1 MGYSSGLEGQEGQE
15 GQEGYS
21 ASGLFPGYIKGG
33 RSPASTL
40 LPGVDPA
47 TAVALIKT
55 REALH
60 RPSERIEWSP
70 PRASAGLPDLRCAD
84 RLAQWS
90 LEIRSIS
97 FMTELMG
104 PLRISANNDEASY
117 TVNHRPG
124 ENAETTDDEI
134 PVVTIVRPL
143 PRVFEDQVQMVV
155 DYAALRSER
164 LQEIVTE
171 IGIPVQYWAAIMD
184 LNPTTTPYTLE
195 LLALGY
201 AFASA
206 ITQPCKH
213 TLGAPRPEN
222 YSPSVQPVI
231 NPRRFGA
238 FPSGHATEAFLTA
251 RLLQL
256 VSRQHRFACDGKESK
271 LEQQL
276 QRLAMRIAVNRTV
289 AGVHFPVDSTAGR
302 MLGETLA
309 TYLAYRCGNPDSC
322 EGWVPRVFEGQIDR
336 DGNPIKTWTG
346 DFDRHDELDKWT
358 DSVPFFWRND
368 GTKSGAQKKWTV
380 VKGGESLLDWLWT
393 KAQQEWIDPPQ
404 PCMR

>member
-47 TAVALIKT
+47 TAVALVKT

-60 RPSERIEWSP
+60 HASERIEWSP
-70 PRASAGLPDLRCAD
+70 RRASAGLPDLGSAD

-90 LEIRSIS
+90 LDIRSIN

-104 PLRISANNDEASY
+104 PLQISANRDEASY
-117 TVNHRPG
+117 TVNHWAAD
-124 ENAETTDDEI
+124 AEKTGKEI
-134 PVVTIVRPL
+134 PVVTIIRPL
-143 PRVFEDQVQMVV
+143 PSLFEGQVQMVV

-164 LQEIVTE
+164 LQEVVTE
-171 IGIPVQYWAAIMD
+171 IGIPVQFWAAIMD

-251 RLLQL
+251 RMLQL
-256 VSRQHRFACDGKESK
+256 VSQQDPPPITPGGVENEPK

-289 AGVHFPVDSTAGR
+289 AGVHFPIDSTAGR

-322 EGWVPRVFEGQIDR
+322 QGWTPRVFDGQRDR
-336 DGNPIKTWTG
+336 DGNPIKTWTR
-346 DFDRHDELDKWT
+346 DFDRHDALDGWT
-358 DSVPFFWRND
+358 NSVPFFWRNN
-368 GTKSGAQKKWTV
+368 GTKSGPQKTWTV
-380 VKGGESLLDWLWT
+380 VKDGESLLNWLWVQ
-393 KAQQEWIDPPQ
+393 AQKEWV
-404 PCMR
+404 